1 MEKQTSYIG
10 SNYSYTTFTQRANKT
25 ARNMVSVG
33 TQTIKAC
40 IRVTISKSTLRN
52 SINKML
58 KLQSKLNKIKS
69 KNAKCKKY
77 ANDLQRGMI
86 LSKARYSSEID
97 IFKKKIEWLEI
108 LAAAQKLESGNNVP

>member
-58 KLQSKLNKIKS
+58 KLQSKLKAKMLNV
-69 KNAKCKKY
+69 KNMPMTY
-77 ANDLQRGMI
+77 RG
-86 LSKARYSSEID
+86 E
-97 IFKKKIEWLEI
+97 
-108 LAAAQKLESGNNVP
+108 

>member
-58 KLQSKLNKIKS
+58 KLQSKLNKL
-69 KNAKCKKY
+69 KNKLVKQSFNFKKRVGESHVLLHNLRVELFKCKHKM
-77 ANDLQRGMI
+77 AFAG
-86 LSKARYSSEID
+86 
-97 IFKKKIEWLEI
+97 
-108 LAAAQKLESGNNVP
+108 GGGG